1 MAKGPGP
8 KGQRSFTVAPSEVR
22 VTVFRVEADREL
34 ITTRFRKLAAAA
46 AAAVVVAAIGIA
58 IAGSHGGS
66 RQAIWGAR
74 EGGAAGIAAAYG
86 YPQGCLRVRISTA
99 NPGFARAD
107 FAQQQ
112 SCGYDIGFPIAV
124 FHRISGEWHPVL
136 YAAGY
141 RCPVASIPP
150 AVQRQLSLCPR

>member
-1 MAKGPGP
+1 MAKGPSS
-8 KGQRSFTVAPSEVR
+8 KGQTSFTVAPSEVR

-34 ITTRFRKLAAAA
+34 IPTWFRKLATAAA
-46 AAAVVVAAIGIA
+46 AALVVAAIVVA
-58 IAGSHGGS
+58 IAAGHGGS
-66 RQAIWGAR
+66 KQAIWGAR

-86 YPQGCLRVRISTA
+86 YPQACLRVRISTS

-107 FAQQQ
+107 SAQQE

-136 YAAGY
+136 YAARY
-141 RCPVASIPP
+141 RCPMASIPP